1 MGRHNTVAGRMAE
14 SSAQRGKL
22 FTKLARTITV
32 AAKSGSDPNTNPALR
47 AAIAKAKENS
57 MPKESIER
65 AIKKGSGEGKD
76 ASQYEEILYEGFGPG
91 GVALLVEVLTD
102 NRNRTFPELRVIFK
116 KYGGNLAGVGSV
128 SWMFQKQGTEYTTE
142 HT

>member
-14 SSAQRGKL
+14 SAALRGKV
-22 FTKLARTITV
+22 FTKLARAITV
-32 AAKSGSDPNTNPALR
+32 AARSGSDPNSNPALR
-47 AAIAKAKENS
+47 TAVAKAKENS
-57 MPKESIER
+57 MPKDNIER

-76 ASQYEEILYEGFGPG
+76 ATQFEEVLYEGFGPG

-116 KYGGNLAGVGSV
+116 KGGGNLGG
-128 SWMFQKQGTEYTTE
+128 
-142 HT
+142 